1 MNPQER
7 TGRHPVL
14 ELPALKEPRGRSL
27 ILSLA
32 RNVVI
37 CRRVR
42 WRKPLVDV
50 LFYLG
55 PWVEF
60 SLYNEHDTVRKTTDT
75 LLPLHRVLLAAWP
88 CWLYQRLSGR
98 VFSSMMWAG

>member
-1 MNPQER
+1 MDPQER

-27 ILSLA
+27 ILGLA
-32 RNVVI
+32 RDVVI
-37 CRRVR
+37 CGRVR
-42 WRKPLVDV
+42 RCKPLVDV

-60 SLYNEHDTVRKTTDT
+60 SLSSEHDTGRILQT
-75 LLPLHRVLLAAWP
+75 LYFLYIALYLLHRLFGFI
-88 CWLYQRLSGR
+88 SI
-98 VFSSMMWAG
+98 